1 MLKKLLPIFLF
12 YMFACSWHD
21 IGIRMLLHVEH
32 EGDFILEEE
41 VAPQLEDPPVEN
53 NIYFDICSVQPSTP
67 AHKASP
73 TAFTCSLLF

>member
-1 MLKKLLPIFLF
+1 
-12 YMFACSWHD
+12 
-21 IGIRMLLHVEH
+21 MLLHVEH
-32 EGDFILEEE
+32 KGEFILEEE